1 MLEIHCS
8 DMHTGRLRYVEI
20 NKMLMKRHY
29 PDDLTRRECVVSAG
43 ATNIYTAL
51 SHSVESAWSAKYRH
65 SVHVPLLTQYC
76 GPQQHQGLFLTRL
89 IAIIA
94 APSRKLCNQSRIG
107 TIGRIIAA
115 CNSQKAP

>member
-1 MLEIHCS
+1 MLGIHCS
-8 DMHTGRLRYVEI
+8 DGHTGRLQYVKIDRILIE
-20 NKMLMKRHY
+20 RHS

-51 SHSVESAWSAKYRH
+51 SLSVESAWSAKYCH
-65 SVHVPLLTQYC
+65 SVHVPLLTQC
-76 GPQQHQGLFLTRL
+76 SVPQQYQGLFLTRL

-94 APSRKLCNQSRIG
+94 APPRKLCSQSRIG
-107 TIGRIIAA
+107 TKGQIVAA